1 MVGRV
6 RELGDERTVLV
17 SVISPDRLRL
27 ALREF
32 FDEAAFLSPHG
43 LRSLS
48 KRHEGEPVR
57 RSTALPGATI
67 DYEPAES
74 TDRACSAATRTG
86 GARSGCR

>member
-6 RELGDERTVLV
+6 RELGDHRNLLV
-17 SVISPDRLRL
+17 SVIAPDRLRL

-48 KRHEGEPVR
+48 KRHEGKPYTIEGVR
-57 RSTALPGATI
+57 RRDDRLPGRRVDDEHVRRQLELA
-67 DYEPAES
+67 
-74 TDRACSAATRTG
+74 RACLD
-86 GARSGCR
+86 AR